1 MDPQTSWFVSP
12 LVIVALSIRPRRT
25 RHGLD
30 QISEAQDGSGATR
43 PALAGDDRGSASL
56 CRQETETTARHV
68 RGLFFLIHDGRSWD
82 NSMNPIARYFRQCY
96 QRAGIK
102 DGGFYWARHTFAT
115 IASGSRDQVA
125 VNAIMG
131 HVDPTMAANYR
142 EHIDE
147 ARLKAVVEHV
157 RSWLFW

>member
-1 MDPQTSWFVSP
+1 M
-12 LVIVALSIRPRRT
+12 
-25 RHGLD
+25 
-30 QISEAQDGSGATR
+30 E
-43 PALAGDDRGSASL
+43 
-56 CRQETETTARHV
+56 RHV
-68 RGLFFLIHDGRSWD
+68 PLWPETIEALQASAARRPKPQPDTSGLFFLIHDGRSWD

-125 VNAIMG
+125 VNTIMG

-147 ARLKAVVEHV
+147 ARLRAVVEHV